1 MGCRLWGRTE
11 SDTTE
16 AAAAAAAAA
25 AVAAAE
31 CSSWKGSQRLSK
43 IPFLRNSY
51 FTNQGTGVQ
60 RDASELFKACLI

>member
-11 SDTTE
+11 SDTE
-16 AAAAAAAAA
+16 AAAVAAAAAAA
-25 AVAAAE
+25 AAAE